1 METMETKEQ
10 FIELRARGYSYDKIA
25 KQLGKAKQ
33 TVIDWGKDLSGEIAN
48 RKALELEALYE
59 EQYLVKEARMKR
71 LGTILSKL
79 ENEIKSRDLTNLNTD
94 KLLDL
99 FLKYMSLVKEEIIE
113 PIFKSSEEIETEKT
127 EQRYMKKLLVD

>member
-1 METMETKEQ
+1 METKEQ